1 MSTGVAMLLSYPVA
15 PARQGG
21 CACSRPSGTSQPTR
35 ADEDKSRIGCGS
47 AVADSR
53 AKRNG
58 SSEADL
64 HVPAKLF
71 EQRLERGEEAE
82 ALPGRQVVAEDD
94 LLQLGVAERVQVEVP
109 GQVAA

>member
-1 MSTGVAMLLSYPVA
+1 MAYRQLS
-15 PARQGG
+15 
-21 CACSRPSGTSQPTR
+21 S
-35 ADEDKSRIGCGS
+35 GS
-47 AVADSR
+47 AVQRGRQPERLEADSR

-82 ALPGRQVVAEDD
+82 ALPGRQVVAQHD
-94 LLQLGVAERVQVEVP
+94 LLQLGVAERASRSRSRGRSRRSRPFAFSTAPFCQD
-109 GQVAA
+109 A